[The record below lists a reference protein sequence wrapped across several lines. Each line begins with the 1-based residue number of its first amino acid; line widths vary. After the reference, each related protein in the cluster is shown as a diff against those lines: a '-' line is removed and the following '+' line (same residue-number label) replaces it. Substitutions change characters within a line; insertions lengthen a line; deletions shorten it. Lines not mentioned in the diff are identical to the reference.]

1 MTSVK
6 TALKYLVTSL
16 TFTAILSGCSD
27 DRDVTPF
34 PLDEEMGVVADA
46 GRDEGP
52 DTPVTAPDVAPDLP
66 AEDMPP
72 DLGPGPRAQ
81 LKIIHA
87 LNHDQV
93 VSGTLALNGAP
104 LGVTLSHAHGT
115 ALLDVPAGE
124 AVLSITSVD
133 EPGVTL
139 TFEPKMLVAD
149 QRYVAV
155 MVGIR
160 DGTVPDVHVG
170 DRRDMSP
177 QVFWIEGL
185 KSEGNFPL
193 SRDAHII
200 YAAPQFFPVFTSIS
214 GLDTTSWSQLGW
226 GILRAGYEKIST
238 AKLALTSWPNTPFQ
252 QSDGFLNATIP
263 NGNGGRSVILVL
275 DGMLVEDSDGLEDI
289 FPGRWRMY
297 TAEEG
302 PGQVLEWGA
311 TMQVLRTAASSP
323 RLSLEED
330 VVMDGLERYQVTR
343 RRPVVSGQRLS
354 LDISSGGQGQF
365 ATVDLEPNGDYV
377 GLWTERGGQDQLIV
391 VERPQR
397 VENPAEYKLV
407 VFNDAAQSGSLTVE
421 VAGRT
426 VDAPAKASSATEEGL
441 RSVNNANTFL
451 IRDPAVANDPG
462 ESIVVQ
468 PPQAAGVAFLVI
480 VPSTRAGARWDI
492 LKVSASNVTRYPQ

>member
-6 TALKYLVTSL
+6 TALQYLAASL
-16 TFTAILSGCSD
+16 TFTAILAGCSD
-27 DRDVTPF
+27 ERDVTPF
-34 PLDEEMGVVADA
+34 PLDEEMGMVVDA

-52 DTPVTAPDVAPDLP
+52 DASVTSPDVAPDLP

-93 VSGTLALNGAP
+93 VSGTLALNGTP

-160 DGTVPDVHVG
+160 AGTIRNSYYPGMVT
-170 DRRDMSP
+170 RP
-177 QVFWIEGL
+177 QIFWIDGL
-185 KSEGNFPL
+185 KSEGDFPL
-193 SRDAHII
+193 NRDAHFIH
-200 YAAPQFFPVFTSIS
+200 AAPEIYPLFLTIS
-214 GLDTTSWSQLGW
+214 GTDTTSWSSFGW
-226 GILRAGYEKIST
+226 SILRPGYEKIST
-238 AKLALTSWPNTPFQ
+238 NRLAMSWWDYEPFATT
-252 QSDGFLNATIP
+252 DGFFVNTIP
-263 NGNGGRSVILVL
+263 SGNGGRSIIIVF
-275 DGMLVEDSDGLEDI
+275 DGLAAGAESGLEEMM
-289 FPGRWRMY
+289 PLGWRMY

-302 PGQVLEWGA
+302 PGHVLIGGA
-311 TMQVLRTAASSP
+311 TIQVLRTAASSP
-323 RLSLEED
+323 KISLGED
-330 VVMDGLERYQVTR
+330 VVMDGLERYEVTR

-354 LDISSGGQGQF
+354 LDISSNGQGQF

-391 VERPQR
+391 VARPQR

-426 VDAPAKASSATEEGL
+426 VEAPAKALSATEEGL
-441 RSVNNANTFL
+441 RMVNNANTFL
-451 IRDPAVANDPG
+451 ICDPAVVGDPG
-462 ESIVVQ
+462 ESVEVRAVSPGGI
-468 PPQAAGVAFLVI
+468 AFLVI

>member
-1 MTSVK
+1 
-6 TALKYLVTSL
+6 
-16 TFTAILSGCSD
+16 
-27 DRDVTPF
+27 
-34 PLDEEMGVVADA
+34 
-46 GRDEGP
+46 
-52 DTPVTAPDVAPDLP
+52 
-66 AEDMPP
+66 
-72 DLGPGPRAQ
+72 
-81 LKIIHA
+81 
-87 LNHDQV
+87 
-93 VSGTLALNGAP
+93 
-104 LGVTLSHAHGT
+104 
-115 ALLDVPAGE
+115 
-124 AVLSITSVD
+124 
-133 EPGVTL
+133 
-139 TFEPKMLVAD
+139 
-149 QRYVAV
+149 
-155 MVGIR
+155 
-160 DGTVPDVHVG
+160 
-170 DRRDMSP
+170 
-177 QVFWIEGL
+177 
-185 KSEGNFPL
+185 
-193 SRDAHII
+193 
-200 YAAPQFFPVFTSIS
+200 
-214 GLDTTSWSQLGW
+214 
-226 GILRAGYEKIST
+226 
-238 AKLALTSWPNTPFQ
+238 
-252 QSDGFLNATIP
+252 
-263 NGNGGRSVILVL
+263 
-275 DGMLVEDSDGLEDI
+275 
-289 FPGRWRMY
+289 
-297 TAEEG
+297 
-302 PGQVLEWGA
+302 
-311 TMQVLRTAASSP
+311 MQVLRTAASSP